1 MDAVAPITQAEA
13 RALLRDY
20 VNALDRGAL
29 SEWPGFF
36 VEDGHYRIT
45 TRENEARGLPLSIML
60 CSNRA
65 MLFDRIEA
73 TEKANIFEPHSY
85 RHILS
90 DSDVVA
96 DADGVLTV
104 RTSFLCVR
112 IMHSGEMMLFAC
124 GEYVDEIVR
133 DQGRCRYR
141 AKSVILDSSKI
152 DTLIAIPI

>member
-1 MDAVAPITQAEA
+1 MDAIAPVTQTEA

-20 VNALDRGAL
+20 VNAIDRGRL
-29 SEWPGFF
+29 TDWPNFF
-36 VEDGHYRIT
+36 VEACSYRIT
-45 TRENEARGLPLSIML
+45 TRENEERGRPLSIML
-60 CSNRA
+60 CNNRA

-90 DSDVVA
+90 DSEVVSES
-96 DADGVLTV
+96 DGALTM

-112 IMHSGEMMLFAC
+112 IMKTGETMLFVC

-133 DQGRCRYR
+133 EQGRCRFR
-141 AKSVILDSSKI
+141 SKRVVLDSSRI
-152 DTLIAIPI
+152 DTLIAIPL

>member
-13 RALLRDY
+13 RGLLRDY
-20 VNALDRGAL
+20 VNALDRGRL
-29 SEWPGFF
+29 GEWPGFF
-36 VEDGHYRIT
+36 AEACNYRIT
-45 TRENEARGLPLSIML
+45 TRENEERGFPLSIML
-60 CSNRA
+60 CNNRA

-90 DSDVVA
+90 DSEIVSESN
-96 DADGVLTV
+96 DALTM
-104 RTSFLCVR
+104 RTGFLCVR
-112 IMHSGEMMLFAC
+112 IMHSGETTLFVC

-133 DQGRCRYR
+133 ERGRCLFRSKR
-141 AKSVILDSSKI
+141 VVLDSSKI

>member
-1 MDAVAPITQAEA
+1 MDAVSPITQAEA
-13 RALLRDY
+13 RSLLRDY
-20 VNALDRGAL
+20 VNALDRGRL
-29 SEWPGFF
+29 GEWPKFF
-36 VEDGHYRIT
+36 AEAGNYRIT
-45 TRENEARGLPLSIML
+45 TRENEERGFPLSIML
-60 CSNRA
+60 CNNRA

-90 DSDVVA
+90 DSEVVA
-96 DADGVLTV
+96 ESDTALTM

-112 IMHSGEMMLFAC
+112 IMGTGDTTLFVC

-133 DQGRCRYR
+133 EQGRCLFR
-141 AKSVILDSSKI
+141 AKRVVLDSSKI

>member
-1 MDAVAPITQAEA
+1 MDAVARITQAEA

-20 VNALDRGAL
+20 VNAIDRGRL
-29 SEWPGFF
+29 GEWPNFF
-36 VEDGHYRIT
+36 VEACSYRIT
-45 TRENEARGLPLSIML
+45 TRENEERGFPLSIML
-60 CSNRA
+60 CNNRA

-90 DSDVVA
+90 DSEVVSESA
-96 DADGVLTV
+96 TALTM

-112 IMHSGEMMLFAC
+112 IMHSGETMLFVC

-133 DQGRCRYR
+133 QQGRCLFRSKR
-141 AKSVILDSSKI
+141 VVLDSSKI